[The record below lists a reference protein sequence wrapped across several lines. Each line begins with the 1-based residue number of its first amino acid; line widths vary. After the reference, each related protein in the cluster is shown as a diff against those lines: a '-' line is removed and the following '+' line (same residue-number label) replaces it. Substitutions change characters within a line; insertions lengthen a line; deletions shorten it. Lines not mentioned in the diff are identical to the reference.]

1 MERLQQIHFP
11 DSFPSKSN
19 SKWKCGPCV
28 DNVTDPVTSEG
39 VEVNQE
45 SDWGPKDDT
54 VPIKDKS
61 LRIKKKITVAN
72 MVD

>member
-1 MERLQQIHFP
+1 M
-11 DSFPSKSN
+11 
-19 SKWKCGPCV
+19 